1 MRAIGPSTIIPD
13 PRCHD
18 GLRSIV
24 ISLSDVVMLMVMKKI
39 PLCHRV
45 ILHSVCI
52 TFGMLSTFL
61 PGNLDLVGNAIYA
74 NILGMTE
81 FTQEHERVPFKE
93 HQDHTSTVSILK
105 IVSQFECA
113 KQIAFSSLQI
123 TADPNGSDGSSMKFS
138 IIPDSP
144 LELMIR
150 VYNYEFPS
158 PWTGNLLGRSRE
170 LLLRGITNVIMAMIV
185 SCPDSIPHNVRMDT
199 FKQLISSVM
208 DLPARIIMQEIKNV
222 ANINGENSPIPWSD
236 GLVESLIAIQSMLNE
251 AYIGVLNK
259 FSSQF
264 QDPFITAIRK
274 VLVDY
279 LLPSNLL
286 VRLTHGLLLLPPDKM
301 YAQLNLSNLS
311 RPPAYMKR
319 PPTEKIPT
327 PPLMLA
333 KCIANAILVSPESFV
348 PHQDHNGNS
357 NNGSA
362 ATSIDFIP
370 YCLAFT
376 VQALSLGALPNSVA
390 LLDTDE
396 AVSHLI
402 VIESFL
408 QHRRHHS
415 RVWSSHILDTVTQLC
430 QLLEHACQ
438 NGLFQSNT
446 RDVDIKEEL
455 LFSERFYSVIVNE
468 GICRDKWS
476 IILSDDQ
483 SCERFFLIIQH
494 LLDIIVTYG
503 FIQCKI
509 ESREAGITYLEFIN
523 NIFLLNADDEQYQ
536 KVTSTGADSNRKL
549 FWFTRIKQMLS
560 TTDQSSPTLTLGSK
574 LLFGLLCCIDRNM
587 PPSLLG
593 NISNSF
599 QYIILNDIFGM
610 EARKVWLTTALT
622 IGQTDSRFSFTSASV
637 KSKEEFLLFFQS
649 IQEYDQTLTHRIKRT
664 LKHFAGGKKKS
675 NAS

>member
-1 MRAIGPSTIIPD
+1 
-13 PRCHD
+13 
-18 GLRSIV
+18 
-24 ISLSDVVMLMVMKKI
+24 
-39 PLCHRV
+39 
-45 ILHSVCI
+45 
-52 TFGMLSTFL
+52 MLSTFL

-113 KQIAFSSLQI
+113 KQIAFSSLQVI
-123 TADPNGSDGSSMKFS
+123 SDPNGADGSSIKFS
-138 IIPDSP
+138 IITDSP
-144 LELMIR
+144 LDLMIR

-185 SCPDSIPHNVRMDT
+185 SCPDSIPHNVRMET

-208 DLPARIIMQEIKNV
+208 DLPARIIMQEINNAATTNGKNT
-222 ANINGENSPIPWSD
+222 PMPWSD
-236 GLVESLIAIQSMLNE
+236 GLVESLIAVQSMLNE

-274 VLVDY
+274 ELVDY

-286 VRLTHGLLLLPPDKM
+286 IQLTHGLLILPPDKT
-301 YAQLNLSNLS
+301 YAQLILSNLS

-327 PPLMLA
+327 PPLMFA
-333 KCIANAILVSPESFV
+333 KCVANAILVSPESFV
-348 PHQDHNGNS
+348 PHQHHNGSSNGNS
-357 NNGSA
+357 NGSA
-362 ATSIDFIP
+362 ASSTDFIP
-370 YCLAFT
+370 YCLTFT
-376 VQALSLGALPNSVA
+376 VQALSLGTLPNSVI

-402 VIESFL
+402 MFESFL

-415 RVWSSHILDTVTQLC
+415 RVWSSNILDTVIQLC
-430 QLLEHACQ
+430 QLFERACQ

-446 RDVDIKEEL
+446 RDMDIKEEL

-468 GICRDKWS
+468 GVCRDKWS
-476 IILSDDQ
+476 IVLSDDQ

-494 LLDIIVTYG
+494 LVDIIVTYG

-536 KVTSTGADSNRKL
+536 KVASTGIDSNRKL
-549 FWFTRIKQMLS
+549 FWFTRIKQILS
-560 TTDQSSPTLTLGSK
+560 TTDQSNPALTLGSK

-610 EARKVWLTTALT
+610 DARKIWLTTALT
-622 IGQTDSRFSFTSASV
+622 IAPTDSRFSFTSASV
-637 KSKEEFLLFFQS
+637 KSKEEFLQFFQG
-649 IQEYDQTLTHRIKRT
+649 IQEYDQTLTHKIKRT

-675 NAS
+675 NPT